1 MIKFSDNKD
10 NSEYLMINRSL
21 GIGIL
26 LVSEITPIAVYNELS
41 QMYFNSHQFESK
53 LPENKVMKNTRADN
67 IAFRKD
73 SLLGIWLLE
82 NYDQEKIIYENQF
95 VYYEKVVNALNIALY
110 ENNDIADK
118 IMPLFQTRLTGS
130 KKELIKQY
138 EEEVID
144 YILTHDNFYEW
155 INKDERESVEYI
167 VFENGEYSKK
177 KLSTGK
183 VLEKIN

>member
-10 NSEYLMINRSL
+10 NREYLMINSKVDL
-21 GIGIL
+21 GIL
-26 LVSEITPIAVYNELS
+26 LASNITPIFVYNEIQ
-41 QMYFNSHQFESK
+41 QMYFNLYQFESK
-53 LPENKVMKNTRADN
+53 LPENKIMKNTRADN

-95 VYYEKVVNALNIALY
+95 VRYEKVVNALNVALY
-110 ENNDIADK
+110 ENNKISEK
-118 IMPLFQTRLTGS
+118 IMPLFQERVNGS

-155 INKDERESVEYI
+155 INRDEKEPVEYI
-167 VFENGEYSKK
+167 VFENGEYCKK

-183 VLEKIN
+183 VLEKK